1 VNKNNKTKELN
12 MKQENGC
19 ESKSFFNGFTVKK
32 DFEDGQFVWVDG
44 TGFVNGVSAD
54 SKVATVVESNEDA
67 VFVSFFDG
75 SEDWF
80 DHKQVKGTV

>member
-1 VNKNNKTKELN
+1 VNINNKTKELK
-12 MKQENGC
+12 MKRANSC

-44 TGFVNGVSAD
+44 TGFVNGVSAE

-80 DHKQVKGTV
+80 EHKQARGTV